1 MIAIVIAVPVLLCHT
16 LLVRS
21 AGGTA
26 LPIVPLLTWKIAL
39 GLTTAI
45 PATLLAVKLALAD

>member
-1 MIAIVIAVPVLLCHT
+1 MITVVIAVPVLLCHT

-21 AGGTA
+21 AGVTA
-26 LPIVPLLTWKIAL
+26 LPIVPLLAWKIAL